1 MRGIVTIVMV
11 TRRRRGRLKV
21 GVLSLAWYHIWD
33 EGLSRNCG
41 NRSWATN
48 LVTAQT
54 FPTTLN
60 WAIILTILT
69 TMGSLITGM
78 TI

>member
-1 MRGIVTIVMV
+1 MRGIVTKIMV
-11 TRRRRGRLKV
+11 TRRRRGRFKIR
-21 GVLSLAWYHIWD
+21 VLSLAWYHICD

-41 NRSWATN
+41 NWSGSTN

-54 FPTTLN
+54 FPTSLY
-60 WAIILTILT
+60 WAIVFTILT
-69 TMGSLITGM
+69 TMRTLITGM